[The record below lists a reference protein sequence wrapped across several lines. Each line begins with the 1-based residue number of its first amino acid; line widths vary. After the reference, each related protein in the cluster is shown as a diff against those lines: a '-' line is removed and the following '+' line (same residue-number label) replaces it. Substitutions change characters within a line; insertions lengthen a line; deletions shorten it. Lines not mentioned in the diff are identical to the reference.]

1 MDTTVALTRENTWN
15 AEDDSFLLC
24 NALIPSNE
32 TMHSPVY
39 SLKMHAPDSDEWY
52 SKADRR
58 LLQHFFN
65 HRPVYCPGTVPS
77 CFKLQ
82 RSVRYLHQDC
92 RNSCICVGKSTLN
105 HAGAG
110 EGLFATTDL
119 PANYVVC
126 DNYGG
131 VVMLLPPNAG
141 DDAFLGMRHRA
152 ISTIAQ
158 PFLRENGA
166 GLKLYI
172 IGSCSCAATYE
183 RVASYE
189 FVQGNIFF
197 SEEDGSQQSQLHVCR
212 NALSR
217 VQERYFHIYGSFCKL
232 ARQVPCS
239 NRYPEKDCRRRGIV
253 RGVCLNE

>member
-39 SLKMHAPDSDEWY
+39 SLKMHAPDSEEWY

-172 IGSCSCAATYE
+172 IGSRSCAATYMNE
-183 RVASYE
+183 WRPTNSFKE
-189 FVQGNIFF
+189 TSCFQKKMDHSSPNCMFVETPCLEYKNGTFTSMEAFVNWLDRCPVQIVTLRKIAEG
-197 SEEDGSQQSQLHVCR
+197 EELFV
-212 NALSR
+212 
-217 VQERYFHIYGSFCKL
+217 VY
-232 ARQVPCS
+232 V
-239 NRYPEKDCRRRGIV
+239 
-253 RGVCLNE
+253 